1 MSKYMPHL
9 ILCYQRIRGKLETHG
24 ENIGKILLILY
35 VFMYIIV
42 KISYKKLSYQYGT
55 KTS

>member
-1 MSKYMPHL
+1 MSHL

-24 ENIGKILLILY
+24 ENIGNILLILY